1 MTDMRKAGFFSW
13 EKACFCV
20 ILETRQGGRE
30 MNTPVTKK
38 TIGKRLGFWY
48 KCLIVVVFILGFG
61 RDLLFARDVSSEKRI
76 EIYLGSAATLAGI
89 LFVWIYVWFQKQKVL
104 RMIQRQ
110 EACLNVDFDA
120 DMHGITMENKRIG
133 VIEAVACGD
142 WYILI
147 SQEDRLAIN
156 RKYILGIKDVY
167 KREKGLRGRIHW
179 QITIAFDTIDHTP
192 LVFRLSD
199 AEQVIIDLCEWLG
212 HPIAEIRED

>member
-1 MTDMRKAGFFSW
+1 MD
-13 EKACFCV
+13 
-20 ILETRQGGRE
+20 
-30 MNTPVTKK
+30 TPVTKK
-38 TIGKRLGFWY
+38 TIVKRLGFWY

-89 LFVWIYVWFQKQKVL
+89 LFVWTYVWFQKQKVL

-133 VIEAVACGD
+133 SIEAVACGD

-147 SQEDRLAIN
+147 SQVNRLAIN

-167 KREKGLRGRIHW
+167 KREKNLWCGMQIHW

-192 LVFRLSD
+192 LVFRLND

-212 HPIAEIRED
+212 HPIAEIREN

>member
-1 MTDMRKAGFFSW
+1 MD
-13 EKACFCV
+13 
-20 ILETRQGGRE
+20 
-30 MNTPVTKK
+30 TPVTKK

-48 KCLIVVVFILGFG
+48 KCLIVVIFILGFG
-61 RDLLFARDVSSEKRI
+61 RDLLFAHDVSSEKRI

-89 LFVWIYVWFQKQKVL
+89 LFVWIYVWYQKQKVL

-133 VIEAVACGD
+133 TIEAVACGD

-147 SQEDRLAIN
+147 SQVDRIAIN
-156 RKYILGIKDVY
+156 RRYIIGLKNVY
-167 KREKGLRGRIHW
+167 KREKNLWGGIQMHW

-192 LVFRLSD
+192 FVFRLSD

-212 HPIAEIRED
+212 HPIAEIREN

>member
-1 MTDMRKAGFFSW
+1 
-13 EKACFCV
+13 
-20 ILETRQGGRE
+20 

-38 TIGKRLGFWY
+38 TIVKRLGFWY

-76 EIYLGSAATLAGI
+76 EIYLGSAVTLAGI

-120 DMHGITMENKRIG
+120 DMKGITMCGGKVGTVE
-133 VIEAVACGD
+133 VVTCGD
-142 WYILI
+142 WYVLL
-147 SQEDRLAIN
+147 SEVERLVIN
-156 RKYILGIKDVY
+156 RRYIAAVRDVY
-167 KREKGLRGRIHW
+167 KQEKYLGRGLHW
-179 QITIAFDTIDHTP
+179 QITIVFDTIDDTP
-192 LVFRLSD
+192 LRFRLSD

-212 HPIAEIRED
+212 HPMTEIREGRKR

>member
-1 MTDMRKAGFFSW
+1 
-13 EKACFCV
+13 
-20 ILETRQGGRE
+20 

-38 TIGKRLGFWY
+38 TIVKRLGFWY

-76 EIYLGSAATLAGI
+76 EIYLGSAVTLAGI

-120 DMHGITMENKRIG
+120 DMKGITMCGGKVGTVE
-133 VIEAVACGD
+133 VVTCGD
-142 WYILI
+142 WYVLL
-147 SQEDRLAIN
+147 SEVERLVIN
-156 RKYILGIKDVY
+156 RRYIAAVRDVY
-167 KREKGLRGRIHW
+167 KQGKYLGRGLHW
-179 QITIAFDTIDHTP
+179 QITIVFDTIDDTP
-192 LVFRLSD
+192 LRFRLSD

-212 HPIAEIRED
+212 HPMTEIREGRKR

>member
-1 MTDMRKAGFFSW
+1 
-13 EKACFCV
+13 
-20 ILETRQGGRE
+20 

-38 TIGKRLGFWY
+38 TIVKRLGFWY

-76 EIYLGSAATLAGI
+76 EIYLGSAVTLAGI

-120 DMHGITMENKRIG
+120 DMKGITMCGGKVGTVE
-133 VIEAVACGD
+133 VVTCGD
-142 WYILI
+142 WYVLL
-147 SQEDRLAIN
+147 SEVERLVIN
-156 RKYILGIKDVY
+156 RRYIAAVRDVY
-167 KREKGLRGRIHW
+167 KQEKYLVRGLHW
-179 QITIAFDTIDHTP
+179 QITIVFDTIDDTP
-192 LVFRLSD
+192 LRFRLSD

-212 HPIAEIRED
+212 HPMTEIREGRKR

>member
-1 MTDMRKAGFFSW
+1 MD
-13 EKACFCV
+13 
-20 ILETRQGGRE
+20 
-30 MNTPVTKK
+30 TPVTKK
-38 TIGKRLGFWY
+38 TIVKRLGFWY

-61 RDLLFARDVSSEKRI
+61 WDLLFVRDVSSEKRI

-89 LFVWIYVWFQKQKVL
+89 LFVWIYVWYQKQKVL

-133 VIEAVACGD
+133 TIEAVACGD

-147 SQEDRLAIN
+147 SQVDRLAVN
-156 RKYILGIKDVY
+156 RRYIVGLKDVY
-167 KREKGLRGRIHW
+167 KREKGLWCGMQMHW

-212 HPIAEIRED
+212 HPIAEIREN